1 MLTITLDEPHRLAIL
16 EPAGPLSKAD
26 FESAV
31 AIIDPYLEK
40 AGRLDGLIIHTRSFP
55 GWDSF
60 AALCSHLRFVKN
72 HHQKVSRLA
81 VVTDSPLGTF
91 AETVGSHFVSAE
103 IKVFPF
109 REMEAA
115 KTWIQSQ
122 PDYSLES

>member
-1 MLTITLDEPHRLAIL
+1 
-16 EPAGPLSKAD
+16 
-26 FESAV
+26 SAV

-40 AGRLDGLIIHTRSFP
+40 AGRLDGLIIHTKSFP

-72 HHQKVSRLA
+72 LHQKVSRLA

-115 KTWIQSQ
+115 KTWIQS
-122 PDYSLES
+122 PPSRLFP

>member
-1 MLTITLDEPHRLAIL
+1 MLTITLDEAQHIAIL

-60 AALCSHLRFVKN
+60 AAFCSHLRFVKS

-81 VVTDSPLGTF
+81 VLTDSPLGTF
-91 AETVGSHFVSAE
+91 AEAIGSHFVNAE

-109 REMEAA
+109 RDMEAA
-115 KTWIQSQ
+115 KTWIRS
-122 PDYSLES
+122 